1 MDDRPKFQFSLTTA
15 LVGIMLIGGWIGLF
29 RFGLF
34 RYHLHYYVL
43 LFALVAVIAIA
54 ATQQGKRWAFW
65 LGFAIVFGLHVTR
78 VLFQPYAT
86 FFQGEGGLVD
96 FDLWRELFFQ
106 PVLGPIL
113 KQLDDAMSD
122 AVFHV
127 SWVMFVVTVSTLG
140 GILSSMIYSRL
151 RREQ

>member
-1 MDDRPKFQFSLTTA
+1 MADRSKFQFHLTSA
-15 LVGIMLIGGWIGLF
+15 LLGIMLFGGWIGLF

-54 ATQQGKRWAFW
+54 ATQQGKRRAFW

-78 VLFQPYAT
+78 VLFQPY
-86 FFQGEGGLVD
+86 FQGGGLVD
-96 FDLWRELFFQ
+96 FDAWGELFFR
-106 PVLGPIL
+106 PVLAPIL
-113 KQLDDAMSD
+113 VQLDGAASD
-122 AVFHV
+122 AVFYM